1 MLFFGAAVTTVMLAV
16 ESIGGTEGAGVGEIT
31 GGDGRVNIGR
41 RLVIILILVVIVA
54 MIVTMATSSNSM
66 LLFFYY
72 I

>member
-1 MLFFGAAVTTVMLAV
+1 MLAV

-31 GGDGRVNIGR
+31 GGDGRVTVNIGR

-66 LLFFYY
+66 LLFFDY